1 MNESTQN
8 TARCVL
14 RFFGASGPAVEQA
27 AAQLPEEWGLSFQSL
42 VRGGELLL
50 ALSAPDQSILTQTE
64 QKLRA
69 QFPEDL
75 YGRGE
80 NGLAVAAT
88 RALEEHDKLLV
99 CCDAAS
105 GEQLISRLDRVPGAQ
120 RVFDFGSESFSH
132 PRHAAKLTAAG
143 ERAARRTETGSP
155 LTAAAGRIRAAFRVA
170 GADLA
175 ASMVEQEGGWVLLL
189 GSRRALWLRR
199 VSRADSPGLWLLDM
213 IRRAAS
219 GFAQAEGT
227 VQKRYGLPLDGDG
240 LPSAAPAPGPEIPA
254 DPQHQ
259 EPMMPVPQPQPGPA
273 PTPPPDKQEG
283 WIPGNNPPLP
293 RPAAAA
299 VTPVSEE
306 LPRQG
311 GGFGHAVRM
320 VLVLLF
326 LLAALGLAAAWYY
339 TAGDL
344 AALPEMLGLKEFS
357 LSGASLL

>member
-14 RFFGASGPAVEQA
+14 RFFGVSGPAVEQA
-27 AAQLPEEWGLSFQSL
+27 AAQLPPDWGLSFQSL
-42 VRGGELLL
+42 ARGGELLL
-50 ALSAPDQSILTQTE
+50 ALSASDQSILTQAE

-69 QFPEDL
+69 QFPQDL

-88 RALEEHDKLLV
+88 RALEEHDRLLV
-99 CCDAAS
+99 CCDAAA

-132 PRHAAKLTAAG
+132 PRHAAKLAAAG
-143 ERAARRTETGSP
+143 QRAARRTETGSP
-155 LTAAAGRIRAAFRVA
+155 LTAAAGAIRAAFRIT

-175 ASMVEQEGGWVLLL
+175 AGMVEQEEGWVLLL
-189 GSRRALWLRR
+189 GSRRELWLRR
-199 VSRADSPGLWLLDM
+199 VSRADNPGLWLLDM

-219 GFAQAEGT
+219 GFAPAQGT
-227 VQKRYGLPLDGDG
+227 VQRRYGLPLDADG
-240 LPSAAPAPGPEIPA
+240 LPAAAPVPGPEIPS
-254 DPQHQ
+254 DPEHQ
-259 EPMMPVPQPQPGPA
+259 EPMQPVPQPQPGPA

-306 LPRQG
+306 LPRH
-311 GGFGHAVRM
+311 GGFGHGVRV

-344 AALPEMLGLKEFS
+344 SALPEMLGLKEFS